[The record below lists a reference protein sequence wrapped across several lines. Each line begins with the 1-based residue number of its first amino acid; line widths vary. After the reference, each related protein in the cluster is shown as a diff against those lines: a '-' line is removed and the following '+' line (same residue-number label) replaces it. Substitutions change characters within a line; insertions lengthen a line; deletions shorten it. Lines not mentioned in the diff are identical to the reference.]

1 VRERQICETV
11 LSRCCPRKSGLS
23 GLRVLDSEAVPGAR
37 HRPSRSASPP
47 GSPLPSSPRPPRA
60 DTPDRLVSSGFR
72 RVVDG
77 KLIPTPDEGRHRGDA
92 RPALTR
98 LSHRTHESPCWG
110 TNPRAV
116 GGSSRWAANAR
127 LRPARRGAGAAARRG
142 APAPRRP
149 RFLRD
154 RRAPRGAYFPH
165 VRREARVAASLLH
178 SVGLHR
184 AISRAAGRHLASLMV
199 ARSAAGRKAGLA
211 GLPPR
216 DGPPALTADRRA
228 CLGRLTCRGRVRYG
242 RAGS

>member
-1 VRERQICETV
+1 
-11 LSRCCPRKSGLS
+11 
-23 GLRVLDSEAVPGAR
+23 LRVLDSEAVPGAR

-127 LRPARRGAGAAARRG
+127 LRPTGRERGRGVAPRLLDDRGFSATGERLGVHTSRTSGVRRGSPRRYCIALRCTALSPMRRG
-142 APAPRRP
+142 DTLP
-149 RFLRD
+149 
-154 RRAPRGAYFPH
+154 
-165 VRREARVAASLLH
+165 
-178 SVGLHR
+178 
-184 AISRAAGRHLASLMV
+184 SLMV